1 MKKGVIVEYGTAAQI
16 IRAPRDEY
24 TKKLI
29 DAVPDFS
36 SLIARRPTADVNAA
50 VNVDTNTAGGGR

>member
-1 MKKGVIVEYGTAAQI
+1 MKKGVMVEYGTAAQI

-29 DAVPDFS
+29 EAVPDFS
-36 SLIARRPTADVNAA
+36 SLIARRPAANVSAAMNVDVN
-50 VNVDTNTAGGGR
+50 TAEGGR